1 MLGEIVLCFNGLG
14 CPVSE
19 KFRWISLPVNFM
31 RFVFQ
36 WFRKESSW
44 LAAATIE
51 SCIKT
56 FLTLQGNDEIAF
68 MLFSLLF
75 DFYGFDFCKESH
87 YFFGLLWLDEYR
99 EREDGRGGWVGWAHC
114 HVRFTKRGLHVKV
127 PGVGS
132 CHPRSYSLIGRQSLF
147 NLNFTT
153 VFFLNNFFSIPISLQ
168 FFLGAFWM

>member
-68 MLFSLLF
+68 MLFSYFLISMVLISVKRATTSSA
-75 DFYGFDFCKESH
+75 FCDLMS
-87 YFFGLLWLDEYR
+87 W
-99 EREDGRGGWVGWAHC
+99 EREDGRGRWVGWAHC
-114 HVRFTKRGLHVKV
+114 HVRFTKGGLHVKV

-153 VFFLNNFFSIPISLQ
+153 VFF
-168 FFLGAFWM
+168 